1 MAAVFERLG
10 ETALSFASATFKPR
24 ASPAVQECSHN
35 RMALYLLMAQ
45 TLVLVAVLALLGQ
58 AMVGAFNWAKR
69 RDNLLYRLFELIA
82 LPFVKLVRLISPKV
96 VLDRHIPMA
105 AFALLL
111 VVYFWLGFEHR
122 ESCRAQLNQASCEKW
137 AEAWSQQPPQ

>member
-1 MAAVFERLG
+1 M
-10 ETALSFASATFKPR
+10 
-24 ASPAVQECSHN
+24 QEC
-35 RMALYLLMAQ
+35 RPYDMALYLLMAQ
-45 TLVLVAVLALLGQ
+45 TLVLVAALALLGQ

-82 LPFVKLVRLISPKV
+82 LPVVKSVRLISPKV
-96 VLDRHIPMA
+96 VLDRHVPIA

-122 ESCRAQLNQASCEKW
+122 ESCKAQLSQAGCEKW

>member
-1 MAAVFERLG
+1 M
-10 ETALSFASATFKPR
+10 
-24 ASPAVQECSHN
+24 QECWHN
-35 RMALYLLMAQ
+35 DMALYILMAQ

-69 RDNLLYRLFELIA
+69 RDNVLYRLFELIA
-82 LPFVKLVRLISPKV
+82 RPVVKLVRLISPKV
-96 VLDRHIPMA
+96 VLDRHVPIA

-111 VVYFWLGFEHR
+111 VIYFWLGFEHR
-122 ESCRAQLNQASCEKW
+122 ESCKAQLNQASCEKW

>member
-1 MAAVFERLG
+1 
-10 ETALSFASATFKPR
+10 
-24 ASPAVQECSHN
+24 VQECNQN

-45 TLVLVAVLALLGQ
+45 TLVLVAVLALVGQ
-58 AMVGAFNWAKR
+58 AMVGAFNWTRR

-96 VLDRHIPMA
+96 VLDRHVPIA

-122 ESCRAQLNQASCEKW
+122 ESCRAQLNQAGCEKW
-137 AEAWSQQPPQ
+137 AEAWSQQPHQ